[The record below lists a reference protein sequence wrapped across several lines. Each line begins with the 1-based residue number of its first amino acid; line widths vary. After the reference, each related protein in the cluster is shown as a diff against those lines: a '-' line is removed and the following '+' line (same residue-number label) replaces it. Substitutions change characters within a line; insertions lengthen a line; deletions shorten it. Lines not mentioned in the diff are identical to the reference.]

1 MKADLDS
8 ISEVDSIIRNA
19 FKRGPSA
26 RADSVNKEVLDR
38 FGDFLG
44 MCFQRE
50 VAGVEETNGRI
61 GNVAFKGLAVPGDA
75 PIRQQG
81 VGDRT
86 Q

>member
-26 RADSVNKEVLDR
+26 RGDSVNKEVPDR

-50 VAGVEETNGRI
+50 VAGV
-61 GNVAFKGLAVPGDA
+61 
-75 PIRQQG
+75 
-81 VGDRT
+81 
-86 Q
+86 